1 MKTFEKGDIMSRL
14 DGMLNYLFVK
24 LRKSKTNTVTITKE
38 ELITLKKEIDN
49 EQKKLREAQGK

>member
-1 MKTFEKGDIMSRL
+1 MSRL

-24 LRKSKTNTVTITKE
+24 LRKNKTNTVTITKD

-49 EQKKLREAQGK
+49 EKKKLREAQGK